1 MNRGRNLGQ
10 KYVKSSS
17 KSSFCNYHLGARH
30 LSTAV
35 SPWATRLLIGII
47 RKSSA
52 ITADKIVITG
62 KLHDHCILWLLALSG
77 SRLSFWEKHVFVG
90 SPRYYR
96 SSIIAFVFLPGFYQR
111 KSVSVQPASDSS
123 KANFSNSKSFFA
135 PKSQERGVTTHN
147 LMFISLL
154 WTSTIRAL
162 MHFHFLSKTTF
173 LLKNDFCSPIG
184 AILIGIPHQRHK
196 NPKLSGQQLFTRKN
210 FPDEARKYT
219 SHDI

>member
-1 MNRGRNLGQ
+1 MNRRRNLGQ
-10 KYVKSSS
+10 KCVKSSG

-62 KLHDHCILWLLALSG
+62 KHHDHRILWLLALSG

-90 SPRYYR
+90 SPRYYQ

-123 KANFSNSKSFFA
+123 KANFSNSKESFFA
-135 PKSQERGVTTHN
+135 LQITGERCHNSQPDVYFPTLN
-147 LMFISLL
+147 LYYQGINALSLFINN
-154 WTSTIRAL
+154 
-162 MHFHFLSKTTF
+162 HFPS
-173 LLKNDFCSPIG
+173 
-184 AILIGIPHQRHK
+184 
-196 NPKLSGQQLFTRKN
+196 
-210 FPDEARKYT
+210 
-219 SHDI
+219 

>member
-1 MNRGRNLGQ
+1 MNRRRNLGH
-10 KYVKSSS
+10 KCVKSSS
-17 KSSFCNYHLGARH
+17 MSSFCNYHLGARH

-62 KLHDHCILWLLALSG
+62 KHYDHCILWLLALSG

-123 KANFSNSKSFFA
+123 KANFSRSHFLPTKSHE
-135 PKSQERGVTTHN
+135 KGDTTHN

-162 MHFHFLSKTTF
+162 MHFHFL
-173 LLKNDFCSPIG
+173 
-184 AILIGIPHQRHK
+184 
-196 NPKLSGQQLFTRKN
+196 
-210 FPDEARKYT
+210 
-219 SHDI
+219 